1 MLKGGFGG
9 SLVSSIRLLAGCGVS
24 ALVLANTAAM
34 ADPVPKSG
42 PAKNGEP
49 AWFLYEPPA
58 PTGARPAGFA
68 PRPVQPIA
76 ACAADSARLNA
87 AGPMERNTLMANWKS
102 VSKACLDALDDQ
114 AVSDFSVDRSD
125 VPTCVRSVVC
135 SSNNGQGISWRTN
148 PGGVLDGV
156 GERKRVQ
163 WKSVPLNMGYAISYP
178 YPLPAGAN
186 GAVSVGVD
194 SKDNLWVLQR
204 AREGVPALTKFGP
217 DHKVLFQLGDDVIGH
232 FHKAH
237 GMNVDSEDNA
247 WIADSSGSVI
257 LKISPDGKVL
267 QTIGTRGKRG
277 DWDESKGQ
285 RLLWQPVSIAFG
297 PDGDIYIGEG
307 HGNESPNDY
316 QSGDPWNTSGAARV
330 IRLDKNGNFKSQIY
344 GNMVGNGK
352 FSYVHDLAIDPK
364 NGDLW
369 IGDREEYRLV
379 VYNSAGEFVKVV
391 QTRNLT
397 CNVAFDKNGDLWIG
411 TGGDGQFL
419 KMTRDGKVL
428 GAVGNG
434 PGGGEGQTGET
445 GYIRWDSK
453 GNLITGSTTQ
463 PRVTVFTPPS
473 KRR

>member
-1 MLKGGFGG
+1 MKAQSQTRFE
-9 SLVSSIRLLAGCGVS
+9 SCIRLLGHCGAVAMMVASTGALAG
-24 ALVLANTAAM
+24 A
-34 ADPVPKSG
+34 VPQSG
-42 PAKNGEP
+42 PAEHGSP
-49 AWFLYEPPA
+49 AWFVYQPDGNRPAFRLPPA
-58 PTGARPAGFA
+58 
-68 PRPVQPIA
+68 QPIA
-76 ACAADSARLNA
+76 ECAADAERLK
-87 AGPMERNTLMANWKS
+87 AGGPDERNTLMANWKQIS
-102 VSKACLDALDDQ
+102 ATCQAALSKQLVRPGAIDL
-114 AVSDFSVDRSD
+114 SD
-125 VPTCVRSVVC
+125 VPTCVRSVIC
-135 SSNNGQGISWRTN
+135 GENNGQGISWRTN
-148 PGGVLDGV
+148 PQATNEVPRQRI
-156 GERKRVQ
+156 E
-163 WKSVPLNMGYAISYP
+163 WKSNPENMGYAISYP
-178 YPLPAGAN
+178 YKLPPGAN

-204 AREGVPALTKFGP
+204 APVGVPALSKFSP
-217 DHKVLFQLGDDVIGH
+217 DGKLLFQVGDDVIGH
-232 FHKAH
+232 LNKAH
-237 GMNVDSEDNA
+237 GMNVDAQDNA

-257 LKISPDGKVL
+257 MKISPQGKLL
-267 QTIGTRGKRG
+267 QTIGVHGKRG
-277 DWDESKGQ
+277 DWDETKGQ

-297 PDGDIYIGEG
+297 PEGDIYIGEG

-344 GNMVGNGK
+344 GNMTGPGK

-379 VYNSAGEFVKVV
+379 VYNSEGKFLRTI

-397 CNVAFDKNGDLWIG
+397 CNIAFDKNGDLWIG

-428 GAVGNG
+428 EAIGNG
-434 PGGGEGQTGET
+434 PGGGIGQTGET

-463 PRVTVFTPPS
+463 PRVTVFTPP
-473 KRR
+473 RNQR